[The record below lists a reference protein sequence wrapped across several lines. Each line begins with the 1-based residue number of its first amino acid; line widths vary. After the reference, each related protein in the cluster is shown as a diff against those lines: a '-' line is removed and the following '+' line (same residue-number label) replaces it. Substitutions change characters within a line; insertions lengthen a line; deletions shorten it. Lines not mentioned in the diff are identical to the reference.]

1 MVSYFALWRTTYLLC
16 GAGLRD
22 QALLCLVAR
31 VPFSSPSDRDVVA
44 ISESGAENCVI
55 ALDENLLWCRIAVPQ
70 GERIIRLLRSGEL
83 ALCVHAFEP
92 NSPQVLSGSRARLMS
107 VDAAPLTGLA
117 TARRQPA
124 EGFRTPHHIRASLKL
139 GPRAD
144 IAELQH
150 MLAGLIGMR
159 VLNGM
164 TARPGRPTR
173 GQSALRDRTVMGT

>member
-44 ISESGAENCVI
+44 ISETGTEKCVI
-55 ALDENLLWCRIAVPQ
+55 ALDENLFWCRVAVPQ
-70 GERIIRLLRSGEL
+70 GQRIVRLLRSGDL
-83 ALCVHAFEP
+83 ALSVHCFEP
-92 NSPQVLSGSRARLMS
+92 NSPQVLSGARARLMS
-107 VDAAPLTGLA
+107 IDTAPLIGLA
-117 TARRQPA
+117 TARRQPT

-144 IAELQH
+144 IAELRH
-150 MLAGLIGMR
+150 TLAGLTGAR
-159 VLNGM
+159 VLTG
-164 TARPGRPTR
+164 
-173 GQSALRDRTVMGT
+173 